1 VFFARLLYPAISI
14 VNKLT
19 FKYKILMIISIL
31 LTLLILPSITYI
43 SSFTKKN
50 ELFNQQKSAL
60 SYMTQIHTLIS
71 QLQMHR
77 GLTNAY
83 LSGNDDF
90 KEELLKI
97 EPKIIQ
103 KLQTFSSQNSNILKE
118 FKIFQTFSN
127 LEKEIKS
134 FFIQNINKK
143 DYPSSIFHRHT
154 VVINQLIIL
163 LQKIAD
169 TYKLGINDN
178 LVLKHMA
185 KILTDKLLILQENT
199 GILRGLAI
207 AAFEEKTILKS
218 QKNRLLS
225 LYSHIN
231 ILQKDPASKETRKYL
246 SQFPEIKKI
255 HKLMKYRLSNLL
267 YIIRYHLFITDKPNF
282 DAKHFFKLATET
294 LETQHQLYHK
304 LTEKYEELL
313 NQLHQKHLRYTMGL
327 IIGFIIIL
335 LTVIYLATAFY
346 YSVTRS
352 IRKLQTASNMI
363 ARGNTKI
370 LLKSDTADEVSDAL
384 KAFQRMSNKLEENI
398 SFLNSYKT
406 AIDETSIVSKTD
418 LKGIITYANKKF
430 CSISGYTLEE
440 LIGKPHNI
448 VRHKDMPKEAFKEM
462 WQTIKSGNIWHGIV
476 KNRTKSGKTYIV
488 DATIMPIFDNDNNII
503 EYIGIRHDI
512 TELEE
517 SKATIEKEMQKQ
529 KIDPITGLSN
539 RIQLI
544 EDLQKFK
551 KPVLLYLNID
561 DFTKLND
568 FYGAEAGN
576 RVLQFVA
583 NLLQMKIPMEI
594 KLYRLQSDEFLLL
607 FEEGVHQN
615 PQKLLEDIID
625 YIETQTNHCDQNSC
639 ISITLTGSLTT
650 YHQSDDFE
658 NLLSYVSLARKIAQ
672 KEHKKYLIYNED
684 IHKDADYQNNM
695 KWINKIKEA
704 LHENR
709 IVAFFQPI
717 IENKS
722 GEIHKYE
729 ALVRMVEK
737 DGTIISP
744 FFFLEIAKRA
754 KLYTQITKVMFD
766 KAFEMFKESP
776 EYDFS
781 INITVEDIEDNEI
794 ADYIFHKL
802 KHFPYPQN
810 VILEITES
818 EEIKDYEQVNNFI
831 KKAKNMGVKIAID
844 DFGSGYSNFAHI
856 ISMDADFIKIDGSLI
871 KNIDKDEEARIITE
885 AIIAFSKKLG
895 AQTVVEFVH
904 NQTIYDIVREIGADY
919 SQGFYLGEPAAEIQ
933 LQEAV
938 LD

>member
-1 VFFARLLYPAISI
+1 
-14 VNKLT
+14 
-19 FKYKILMIISIL
+19 
-31 LTLLILPSITYI
+31 
-43 SSFTKKN
+43 
-50 ELFNQQKSAL
+50 
-60 SYMTQIHTLIS
+60 
-71 QLQMHR
+71 MHR
-77 GLTNAY
+77 GLTNSY
-83 LSGNDDF
+83 LSGNNDF
-90 KEELLKI
+90 KKELLHI

-103 KLQTFSSQNSNILKE
+103 NMQSFSRKNSDILKKLQALE
-118 FKIFQTFSN
+118 LFSN
-127 LEKEIKS
+127 LEKETKS
-134 FFIQNINKK
+134 LFIQNIDKK
-143 DYPSSIFHRHT
+143 DYPSNIFNKHT

-163 LQKIAD
+163 LQKISD
-169 TYKLGINDN
+169 KYKLGINDN
-178 LVLKHMA
+178 LTLKHMT
-185 KILTDKLLILQENT
+185 KILTDKLLALQENT
-199 GILRGLAI
+199 GVLRGLATV
-207 AAFEEKTILKS
+207 AFEEKTILKS

-225 LYSHIN
+225 LYAHIN
-231 ILQKDPASKETRKYL
+231 ILQKDPATKETHKYI
-246 SQFPEIKKI
+246 SQFPEIKNI
-255 HKLMKYRLSNLL
+255 LQLMKYRLSNLL
-267 YIIRYHLFITDKPNF
+267 YIVHYHLFITDKPDF
-282 DAKHFFKLATET
+282 DAKQFFKLATET
-294 LETQHQLYHK
+294 IETQYQLYHK

-313 NQLHQKHLRYTMGL
+313 NQLHQKHLHYTMGL

-363 ARGNTKI
+363 ANGNTKI
-370 LLKSDTADEVSDAL
+370 TLKSDTEDEVSDAL
-384 KAFQRMSNKLEENI
+384 EAFQSMSTKLGENI

-418 LKGIITYANKKF
+418 PKGIITYANKKF

-448 VRHKDMPKEAFKEM
+448 VRHKDMPKEAFKDM

-476 KNRTKSGKTYIV
+476 KNRTKTGNTYIV
-488 DATIMPIFDNDNNII
+488 DAMIMPIFDNNNNII

-517 SKATIEKEMQKQ
+517 SKATIEEEMQKQ
-529 KIDPITGLSN
+529 KIDPITGLAN

-544 EDLQKFK
+544 EDLQLLK

-561 DFTKLND
+561 DFTNLND

-576 RVLQFVA
+576 KVLRFVA
-583 NLLQMKIPMEI
+583 NLLQVKLPQEI

-607 FEEGVHQN
+607 FEEGTHEN
-615 PQKLLEDIID
+615 PQKLLEEIID
-625 YIETQTNHCDQNSC
+625 YIETQTNNCDQQSC
-639 ISITLTGSLTT
+639 ISITLTGSLTS
-650 YHQSDDFE
+650 YHQSKDFE

-672 KEHKKYLIYNED
+672 KEHKKYLLYNENM
-684 IHKDADYQNNM
+684 HKNADYQNNM

-704 LHENR
+704 LQEDR

-717 IENKS
+717 IENRS

-737 DGTIISP
+737 DGTIVSP
-744 FFFLEIAKRA
+744 FFFLEIAKKA

-781 INITVEDIEDNEI
+781 INITVEDIEDDEI
-794 ADYIFHKL
+794 ATYIFHKL

-831 KKAKNMGVKIAID
+831 KEAKTMGVQIAID

-904 NQTIYDIVREIGADY
+904 NQTVYDIVREIGADY
-919 SQGFYLGEPAAEIQ
+919 SQGFYLGEPAAQIQ

-938 LD
+938 L